1 MSNRILVIDGHPD
14 PDRKRFCNALAEAYL
29 DGARSTGKEARLLTV
44 AEADFPLLR
53 TAVDFAAAPD
63 APAVLRA
70 RDDLMWCDHLV
81 LIFPLWLG
89 DAPAFLRAFIEQ
101 VARGAF
107 VAETSGKGIRQNL
120 KGRSARLIV
129 TMGMPALI
137 YRLMFHAHGLR
148 AIMQGVL
155 GFGGVAPVRSTLFGA
170 VEAATGKTAAHRLQA
185 VSALGRAGL

>member
-1 MSNRILVIDGHPD
+1 MLD
-14 PDRKRFCNALAEAYL
+14 PDSGGIGVNCDRRRDQRGDHLA
-29 DGARSTGKEARLLTV
+29 DFWRVR
-44 AEADFPLLR
+44 ADFPLFW
-53 TAVDFAAAPD
+53 TVADFAAAPD

-89 DAPAFLRAFIEQ
+89 DAPAFLRAFLEQ

-129 TMGMPALI
+129 TMGMPASI
-137 YRLMFHAHGLR
+137 YLLMFHAHGLK
-148 AIMQGVL
+148 AIMQGVS
-155 GFGGVAPVRSTLFGA
+155 GFGGIGPCAALFGA
-170 VEAATGKTAAHRLQA
+170 VEAATSEAAAERLKA
-185 VSALGRAGL
+185 VTALGRAGL